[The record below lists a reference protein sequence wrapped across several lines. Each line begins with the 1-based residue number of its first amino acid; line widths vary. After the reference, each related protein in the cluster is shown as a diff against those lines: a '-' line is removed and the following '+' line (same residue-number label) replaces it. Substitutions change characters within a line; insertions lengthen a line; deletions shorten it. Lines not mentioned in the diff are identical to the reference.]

1 MLDSVFNDAIVAY
14 PSGLS
19 VDDQFEFFCADKLLT
34 NYDVSYAEI
43 SDGIIDGKGD
53 GGVDSAYLFID
64 RRLVTTDFDY
74 KSVGE
79 EPEVELIL
87 IQSKNTSSFGEVP
100 VDKLTSLLSAF
111 VFNTPTATT
120 TAALKQ
126 DVIDVF
132 ATFKTALSKVGSKF
146 PKVMIHAYYC
156 ARAGTPATSI
166 VGKADALQTALAA
179 RYPASTVSLIGA
191 ARLYELAR
199 EQKTFTKAL
208 PAAVPPLN
216 VQNAL
221 VGLVKLSDF
230 AAFVTDDQGGI
241 INRIFESNVRDYQGD
256 IEVNREIAASLQ
268 TGVATEFWWLN
279 NGVTIVADKAQYEHP
294 NITIRNPLIVNGL
307 QTSFEIHSQG
317 ANLINDARNVLVK
330 IIEETDQT
338 EREKIIRATNRQTAI
353 QSSSFRATDAIHV
366 KIDDYLKGQG
376 YFYDRRKN
384 SYKRQGKAADR
395 IIGIDRLAQAVL
407 AVLLQRPEVA
417 RARPGTA
424 LKKEADYKAI
434 FSEDVDHPM
443 QMYHVVTVLLMQ
455 VEAHFRSIRKST
467 DRALV
472 NNMKFHVLMVLS
484 WTLNGNSTL
493 PGIRIGQL
501 DPTTV
506 DDAMLQRVATWVFSE
521 FNDFGTADRKARDP
535 KFTKRLKDNWTKAA
549 TAYRNLEPP
558 R

>member
-1 MLDSVFNDAIVAY
+1 MGVDTTMLDSVFDDAVTAY

-19 VDDQFEFFCADKLLT
+19 QDDLFEFFCADKLLT

-43 SDGIIDGKGD
+43 GEGIIDGKGD

-64 RRLVTTDFDY
+64 RRLVTSDFDY
-74 KSVGE
+74 NSVGD
-79 EPEVELIL
+79 EPEVELVL

-100 VDKLTSLLSAF
+100 VDKLTSLISAF
-111 VFNTPTATT
+111 VFNSPSPTTL
-120 TAALKQ
+120 AAFKPE
-126 DVIDVF
+126 VAAVF
-132 ATFKTALSKVGSKF
+132 ANFKSALSKVGKKF
-146 PKVMIHAYYC
+146 PSVAIHAFYC
-156 ARAGTPATSI
+156 ARAGSPATSI

-179 RYPASTVSLIGA
+179 QYPNSTVSLIGA
-191 ARLYELAR
+191 TRLYELAR

-230 AAFVTDDQGGI
+230 AAFITDTGGSI

-268 TGVATEFWWLN
+268 PGVTTEFWWLN
-279 NGVTIVADKAQYEHP
+279 NGVTIVADKAGYEHP
-294 NITIRNPLIVNGL
+294 NINIRNPLIVNGL
-307 QTSFEIHSQG
+307 QTSFEIHSQMAG
-317 ANLINDARNVLVK
+317 LANDSRNVLVK
-330 IIEETDQT
+330 IIEETDQA

-353 QSSSFRATDAIHV
+353 QSSSFRATDDIHV

-376 YFYDRRKN
+376 YYYDRRKN
-384 SYKRQGKAADR
+384 SYKRQGKPADR

-407 AVLLQRPEVA
+407 AVLLQKPEVA

-434 FSEDVDHPM
+434 FSEDAAHPM
-443 QMYHVVTVLLMQ
+443 AMYHVTTVLLMQ
-455 VEAHFRSIRKST
+455 VEAYFRSIRKTT
-467 DRALV
+467 DRTLV
-472 NNMKFHVLMVLS
+472 NNMKFHVLTVLA

-493 PGIRIGQL
+493 PGQRIAQL
-501 DPTTV
+501 DPTIV
-506 DDAMLQRVATWVFSE
+506 NDAMLQKVATWVFAE
-521 FNDFGTADRKARDP
+521 FTNFGATDAKARDP
-535 KFTKRLKDNWTKAA
+535 KFTKRLKDNWTVSA
-549 TAYRNLEPP
+549 TA
-558 R
+558 